1 MKLKKMLKY
10 HLNTDYIG
18 IDLLQG
24 RPIEFYRVS
33 EVLEMKELLNR
44 QVILISA
51 AIFKSATCLH
61 EEPVAVYLLADDS
74 E

>member
-1 MKLKKMLKY
+1 MRLKKILKR

-18 IDLLQG
+18 IDLLPG
-24 RPIEFYRVS
+24 RPLDFYQVS

-51 AIFKSATCLH
+51 TVLKSAPCLH
-61 EEPVAVYLLADDS
+61 EVPVVVYLLDD
-74 E
+74 